1 MKELVAENISLTY
14 GEKTLF
20 DSITFK
26 ITEHEKI
33 GLIGDNGSGKTHLLN
48 VLANEIKPESGSIR
62 KPGDYTI
69 GYLKQQPD
77 LDADATVL
85 EAVFAGDNSIMH
97 TVREYE
103 QALRLLEKDVVAY
116 QDRFAKAEE
125 RMNAENAWNAEAQAK
140 AILTNLKILDLDAQI
155 KNLSGGQAKRVGL
168 AQVLIQAPDLL
179 LLDEPTNH
187 LDIQSI
193 QWLENYLSTYKG
205 ALLMVTHDRYFLERV
220 VGQIIELGQG
230 QIQVYTGNYETYLN
244 EKAEREEIEEKKE
257 HKKSQ
262 MYKQELAWMRKGPR
276 ARGTKQEARKQ
287 RFEEL
292 AGSLKKDDN
301 SDGLEFNLSA
311 SHIGKK
317 VIELKEVS
325 FKWGDQPIL
334 SNFNLLIQ
342 NRDRIGITGKN
353 GAGKTTFLDLIAQ
366 YKEADSGI
374 IDIGETIKVAY
385 YTQNIQGLD
394 EDKRVIQFLQE
405 IAEEV
410 YTGDGHRLSVS
421 QLLEKFLFPK
431 YVHGAL
437 ISNLSGGEKK
447 RLYLLSLLMEQPNV
461 LLLDEPTNDLDLA
474 TLRVLEDF
482 IDTFNGVVISVSHDR
497 YYLDKT
503 SNKLL
508 VFKGEGEVD
517 QYLGSLTDYY
527 EEMEEEK
534 QLLVKERKMKQ
545 QSQAAKNSPNQQKTD
560 KKEKTKLTFKEKHE
574 WETIEDDLFAIEE
587 KIEGIE
593 EKMVAASSDFAKIQ
607 ELENERMVLKAQFE
621 EKMVRWEYLS
631 QYAES

>member
-607 ELENERMVLKAQFE
+607 ELENERMVLKAKFE